1 MMEAVVERRAYVA
14 RCLRC
19 GLSGPTG
26 EDGTDAKRPR
36 SPKIRMSFR

>member
-1 MMEAVVERRAYVA
+1 MVVAVERRAYIA

-26 EDGTDAKRPR
+26 EDGTDAKLPR